1 MNSNYLETSIIEA
14 NYNNRIND
22 ESNSNNFSVKVP
34 PRIIK
39 KGSSISISGAIV
51 KEISANNDSII
62 ELSNLNISDKNQ
74 YTSSWASLELRYYM
88 NNNGLNSVVFP
99 LIQTNY
105 SLRQAFKY
113 NGHDTTWAE
122 RELFPTSSVHVHRME
137 EYGLGIN
144 EISGPGIITSERKD
158 YTFGGSGTYIPHTE
172 VRFMRF
178 FEDIINIDGSIGYWS
193 SKQGDLNADKPYDPY
208 NELGNGQ
215 IYNYHCLEG
224 VVGIR
229 SALKKNRP
237 DGSKFT
243 YIKPGYKG
251 PGHVDSSEQTGI
263 KDIEIYTRNIELDLS
278 KDLMES
284 ADEITLKI
292 NQKLRGLN
300 VNKKDN
306 LVEVKGK
313 FRQWSTDYIRE
324 QDTENLVNSL
334 YPPNSDKTIFDIS
347 SDTLINISANW
358 QNKQYHQ
365 IFGESFFVK
374 DAERW
379 VYGQSLFKMNNRM
392 TFDNATNNYVH
403 VRGIDPT
410 EYQAEIPDFNS
421 IYRNTASGSTERC
434 QEYPAMIGVSIRT
447 SEGILT
453 PFAYDEHGVDSVE
466 WMFLDGIPD
475 VLVHGTTNL
484 MRFRFL
490 NDNGSQVN
498 AHMNGP
504 IYCAQ
509 WISTANVHNQY
520 FICEQVDEQG
530 RYLLVF
536 YPAENNG
543 GVFTKTSNDRV
554 FHIEINHSIIGLDQ
568 IPLYEYS
575 QKSNFKLL
583 CFAGG
588 DPLDPRA
595 MAYAPRTHNGL
606 PYYTLLNSNGGGQ
619 YCNNHQDDDA
629 FVDEYLCLS
638 DRFVIPTNTKITEGI
653 HDYSNVLDRVRNFF
667 RNNETYCGTETDPV
681 LMEKDVL
688 NWYVDLDVGM
698 ASDFNNAYSN
708 WLSSRG
714 EPGHDTTDYTIYGNE
729 QNFSI
734 YPRFYP
740 NMMSNKQYDLDIPGT
755 NGYNFRR
762 PLTIYPISRYAR
774 MGCRYQ
780 NTENYIRV
788 YSRFSNNI
796 LQHITATNEH
806 MNCDFYS
813 GSPAMRLHP
822 MITFDRDN
830 KIINGYCE
838 KNNIS
843 VVGVKYADNVT
854 VCLGFIHFRES
865 GGRNFTHGMDYSL
878 PPQDVNFRTCFRI
891 CSGCNI
897 GFDPASTTN
906 PYMNAVNRDQT
917 VATNGDYFVCE
928 FYGTRSTTDLQ
939 TNLEVGT
946 YSYGAKETPIYS
958 PRVEDYINNVWIGAV
973 NPQIQYNNGRM
984 SFSNLY
990 TPRRFNSNDA
1000 LPGDPN
1006 IGNIICAINDPTM
1019 FFSNLNCTIGTV
1031 PTKGPNDGHGP
1042 APSNHNISPRGQPGF
1057 FQVIKNIGLCDSL
1070 SGVGIENIYVRNEVS
1085 KGTQPGDDGVYLC
1098 SIDINNKTTNY
1109 KGSLFDLLG
1118 FDLRQL
1124 KPYFGRS
1131 YNRFSTTTYN
1141 KTDGNRYNGLN
1152 FFTLNSYFDQ
1162 TNCQLLNIF
1171 GPNFNSVDPTSDP
1184 KAPTVYYP
1192 ASIRSQSE
1200 FLNSYVGFQPIN
1212 IQVSSDQLRA
1222 ERLAAKLQQAFYK
1235 IVCDLPSGSYI
1246 TNNNALNCISY
1257 FYRQYKNSNFYFVY
1271 STGREITLT
1280 EDFLLTSINTRILNE
1295 NNRPAEHLGDNVTVF
1310 YKISEQKQLNQFNQ
1324 DDLKSYQTAITKP
1337 TQLSQ
1342 ASGKPYI
1349 PKMTQFQNLQ
1359 KRAIAIRKNSK
1370 GANPDG
1376 NYDEEIVN
1384 ENGQVLGSEINDDE
1398 VRLPDEV
1405 NMDDIQMV
1413 PDFPE
1418 QKEESLPP
1426 MLNEQEVILINDL
1439 YRQEV
1444 EEAEREGR
1452 KAKSRTEITQ
1462 ELMERNVVQP
1472 FGEYMPFS
1480 TATEDDPVVTLAEM
1494 RRQIPRVAEVIEQEI
1509 EQETTNIVKPDEDPE
1524 EAAAVPIAQQQD
1536 LQEDP
1541 GAIIDVPIAQ
1551 SSTSLERLEERAP
1564 VMEPETVLEAAI
1576 PVTPFILE
1584 QDLRPEVEQLNV
1596 VGGGTVEPRQALSEQ
1611 ELNDLWNIEIEEE
1624 FEEA

>member
-1 MNSNYLETSIIEA
+1 MSYLETSIIEA
-14 NYNNRIND
+14 NYNDRTNE

-34 PRIIK
+34 PRIIN
-39 KGSSISISGAIV
+39 KGSSLSISGAIV

-62 ELSNLNISDKNQ
+62 ELSNLNISNTNQ

-99 LIQTNY
+99 FIQTNY
-105 SLRQAFKY
+105 SLRQQFKY
-113 NGHDTTWAE
+113 NGHDETWPE
-122 RELFPTSSVHVHRME
+122 REIFPTSSSHVHRME
-137 EYGLGIN
+137 EFGIPIN
-144 EISGPGIITSERKD
+144 IISGPGIITSQRQD
-158 YTFGGSGTYIPHTE
+158 YSFQGSGTYIPDTK
-172 VRFMRF
+172 VKFMRF
-178 FEDIINIDGSIGYWS
+178 FEDIENIDGSFGYWS
-193 SKQGDLNADKPYDPY
+193 SKQGDMDADRPYDPY
-208 NELGNGQ
+208 NYLGNGN
-215 IYNYHCLEG
+215 IYNYRCLEG

-229 SALKKNRP
+229 TALKKNRP

-251 PGHVDSSEQTGI
+251 PGYVDSSEQTGV
-263 KDIEIYTRNIELDLS
+263 KDIEIYTRNIELNLS

-292 NQKLRGLN
+292 NQRLRGLN

-306 LVEVKGK
+306 LVEVRAK

-324 QDTENLVNSL
+324 QENQSQENGL

-358 QNKQYHQ
+358 QNNQYHE

-392 TFDNATNNYVH
+392 TFDNVTNNYLH

-410 EYQAEIPDFNS
+410 EYQAAIPDFTS
-421 IYRNTASGSTERC
+421 IYRNTSSGSTERC
-434 QEYPAMIGVSIRT
+434 EEYPSMIGVSIRT
-447 SEGILT
+447 AEGILT
-453 PFAYDEHGVDSVE
+453 PFAYDETGVTSVE
-466 WMFLDGIPD
+466 WMFFDEIPD

-490 NDNGSQVN
+490 NDNGSPVN
-498 AHMNGP
+498 SHLNGP
-504 IYCAQ
+504 IYAAQ
-509 WISTANVHNQY
+509 WISSPGHNQY
-520 FICEQVDEQG
+520 FMCQEEDEQG
-530 RYLLVF
+530 RYFLVF
-536 YPAENNG
+536 RPAENNG
-543 GVFTKTSNDRV
+543 GVFTKTSNERI
-554 FHIEINHSIIGLDQ
+554 FHIEINHSIIGLDT
-568 IPLYEYS
+568 IPFYDYI
-575 QKSNFKLL
+575 QNSNFKLL

-595 MAYAPRTHNGL
+595 MAYASRTHNGL
-606 PYYTLLNSNGGGQ
+606 PYYIVDNNLGGP
-619 YCNNHQDDDA
+619 YCNYNQDEDPI
-629 FVDEYLCLS
+629 VDEYSCLS
-638 DRFVIPTNTKITEGI
+638 DRFVIPTNVKITEGD
-653 HDYSNVLDRVRNFF
+653 HDFSNVLDRVRNFF
-667 RNNETYCGTETDPV
+667 RANETYCGEETDPI
-681 LMEKDVL
+681 LMDKDSL
-688 NWYVDLDVGM
+688 NWYCDLDVGM

-714 EPGHDTTDYTIYGNE
+714 EPGHDTVDYTIYGNE
-729 QNFSI
+729 QNYSI

-740 NMMSNKQYDLDIPGT
+740 NMMSYHQYDLGVPGT

-762 PLTIYPISRYAR
+762 PLHIYPISRYAR
-774 MGCRYQ
+774 MGCHYQ

-788 YSRFSNNI
+788 YSRFSNYI

-806 MNCDFYS
+806 MNCDFFS

-822 MITFDRDN
+822 MISFDRNN

-843 VVGVKYADNVT
+843 VVGVNYADSEAI
-854 VCLGFIHFRES
+854 CLGFIHFRS
-865 GGRNFTHGMDYSL
+865 SAGRNLTHGMDYSL
-878 PPQDVNFRTCFRI
+878 PPKQDNFRTCFRI

-906 PYMNAVNRDQT
+906 PYMSAVNRDQS
-917 VATNGDYFVCE
+917 VATNGDYFCCE
-928 FYGTRSTTDLQ
+928 FFASRSTTDLQ
-939 TNLEVGT
+939 TNLEVGN

-958 PRVEDYINNVWIGAV
+958 PRVEDYINNVWIGAI

-1031 PTKGPNDGHGP
+1031 PSDKGPNGTHAP
-1042 APSNHNISPRGQPGF
+1042 APSNNNISARGQPGF

-1070 SGVGIENIYVRNEVS
+1070 SGIGIENIYVRNEVS
-1085 KGTQPGDDGVYLC
+1085 KGTQPGDNGVYVC
-1098 SIDINNKTTNY
+1098 TIDINDKTTNY

-1131 YNRFSTTTYN
+1131 YNRCSTTTYN
-1141 KTDGNRYNGLN
+1141 KTDANKYNGLN

-1184 KAPTVYYP
+1184 TPNTIYYP

-1222 ERLAAKLQQAFYK
+1222 ERLTAKLQQAFYK
-1235 IVCDLPSGSYI
+1235 ICCDLPSGSYI

-1295 NNRPAEHLGDNVTVF
+1295 NNREAEHLGDNVTVF
-1310 YKISEQKQLNQFNQ
+1310 YKITEKKQLNQFNQ
-1324 DDLKSYQTAITKP
+1324 NDLKSYQTAITQP

-1349 PKMTQFQNLQ
+1349 PKMTPYQNLQ
-1359 KRAIAIRKNSK
+1359 KRAIAIKNNTA

-1376 NYDEEIVN
+1376 NYDELIIN
-1384 ENGQVLGSEINDDE
+1384 ENGQVLGSEINDNSI
-1398 VRLPDEV
+1398 VLPDEI
-1405 NMDDIQMV
+1405 NTDDIQMV
-1413 PDFPE
+1413 SDFPE

-1426 MLNEQEVILINDL
+1426 MLNEQEVEVINNL

-1444 EEAEREGR
+1444 EEAQREGR

-1462 ELMERNVVQP
+1462 ELMERNVIQP
-1472 FGEYMPFS
+1472 FGEYIPFS
-1480 TATEDDPVVTLAEM
+1480 TATEEDPVLTLAEM
-1494 RRQIPRVAEVIEQEI
+1494 RREVPRVAEVIEQETI
-1509 EQETTNIVKPDEDPE
+1509 GVVKPDEDPE
-1524 EAAAVPIAQQQD
+1524 EAAAVPIAEQQD

-1564 VMEPETVLEAAI
+1564 VMEPETVLAAAVPAQI
-1576 PVTPFILE
+1576 TPVLTE
-1584 QDLRPEVEQLNV
+1584 QDLRPEVEPLNI
-1596 VGGGTVEPRQALSEQ
+1596 VGGGTTEQRQPISEQ
-1611 ELNDLWNIEIEEE
+1611 ELNDLWDIEIEEE
-1624 FEEA
+1624 FASA